1 MKIEDIADFTKGWF
15 IGDFEPSL
23 FKTTDFEIAIKSY
36 QKGDTE
42 KAHYHAIATEWTVV
56 VKGKVSF
63 QREEEIFVVEEGK
76 IFQVDPGE
84 TFTFSALEDSKTLV
98 VKIPSVRRDKFEK

>member
-42 KAHYHAIATEWTVV
+42 KEHYHAIATERL
-56 VKGKVSF
+56 VS
-63 QREEEIFVVEEGK
+63 
-76 IFQVDPGE
+76 
-84 TFTFSALEDSKTLV
+84 
-98 VKIPSVRRDKFEK
+98 